1 MKQNT
6 AIRTGRYCV
15 FELHAHLV
23 FVTKCRGRLFS
34 SVHLETLE
42 TLFCKVCHDF
52 EAELQEFNGGADHV
66 HLRVTYPPKVALSK
80 RVNSLKGASSR
91 RMKQLHPEL
100 VAPAYRSNALWS
112 PSYFA
117 GSVGGAPLAVV
128 KQYIEQQTKPL

>member
-1 MKQNT
+1 MKENT
-6 AIRTGRYCV
+6 AIRTGRHCI

-23 FVTKCRGRLFS
+23 FVTKYRGRVFS
-34 SVHLETLE
+34 SAHLETLE

-52 EAELQEFNGGADHV
+52 EAELQEFNGEADHV
-66 HLRVTYPPKVALSK
+66 HLLVTYPPKVALSK
-80 RVNSLKGASSR
+80 LVNSLKGASSR

-117 GSVGGAPLAVV
+117 GSVGGAPLSVV
-128 KQYIEQQTKPL
+128 KQYIEQQTRPL